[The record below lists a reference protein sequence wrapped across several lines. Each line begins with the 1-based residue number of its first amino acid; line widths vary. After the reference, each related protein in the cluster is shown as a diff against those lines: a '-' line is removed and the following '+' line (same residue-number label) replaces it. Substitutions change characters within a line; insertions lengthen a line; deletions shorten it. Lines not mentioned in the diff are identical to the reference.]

1 MKINGIKVIAIL
13 VVLPL
18 CNIAHCLEQRSSQR
32 LLQKSLAKL
41 NLNQQTQLKNFLN
54 LDEKEKEYIFSML
67 RSAEGSTEN
76 QQIQNQWGFLK
87 NIVNIDTFFSSGALS
102 GSSSSDDKP
111 SKSSSKDADKVADK
125 DADIV
130 PKIES
135 EDEV

>member
-1 MKINGIKVIAIL
+1 M
-13 VVLPL
+13 
-18 CNIAHCLEQRSSQR
+18 
-32 LLQKSLAKL
+32 
-41 NLNQQTQLKNFLN
+41 
-54 LDEKEKEYIFSML
+54 DEKEKEYIFSML

-102 GSSSSDDKP
+102 SSSSDDKP